1 MNTRLPSN
9 NMYNIQRPFKR
20 NINQNLQ
27 DAKDYYYGLLS
38 GDNEFQKECK
48 KVEYHNPKDLSW
60 TQF

>member
-9 NMYNIQRPFKR
+9 NMHNVQRPFKR
-20 NINQNLQ
+20 NLNQNLQ
-27 DAKDYYYGLLS
+27 DAKDFYSHLS
-38 GDNEFQKECK
+38 GDNEFQKEWK